1 MGKEDRD
8 QWIVK
13 CPKCGRIR
21 ESCRHVSR
29 DDVRRIV
36 RLLDAGVEAYQAD
49 ADRDAPGPHLHEPVK
64 PVAQSV
70 DSRYRMADIILA
82 YQTRYGLFDAAAGFC
97 YNESMH
103 RRWVL

>member
-36 RLLDAGVEAYQAD
+36 RLLDAVVEVYQAD
-49 ADRDAPGPHLHEPVK
+49 DDHEAPVPHLDEWVR
-64 PVAQSV
+64 PVAQV
-70 DSRYRMADIILA
+70 VQPRYKMADSEMAVTQQDEKLTPLA
-82 YQTRYGLFDAAAGFC
+82 
-97 YNESMH
+97 
-103 RRWVL
+103 RRLNMS